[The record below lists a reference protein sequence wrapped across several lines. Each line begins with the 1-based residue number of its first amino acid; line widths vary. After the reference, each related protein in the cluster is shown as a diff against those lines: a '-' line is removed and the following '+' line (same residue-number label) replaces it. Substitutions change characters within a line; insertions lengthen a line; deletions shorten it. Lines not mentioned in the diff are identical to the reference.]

1 VSVAEKPSKQE
12 DDMLGNISLGG
23 TKRTV
28 IGGIAVL
35 VIAVAGAGAA
45 IGATGTGTPQEESK
59 AVIDATA
66 TDLGVSSASLTAA
79 LKKALIARVDAAL
92 AAGNLTGAQATDL
105 KARINSG
112 EVPLVGLGGGHRGGP
127 GVGGIAGTGHF
138 GELEAAASYLGLTAT
153 ELRTAQ
159 DGGKTL
165 AAIATEQG
173 KNVDGLVDAM
183 VSAVTKNVNAAVT
196 AGTVTD
202 AQRDSILSGL
212 EARITGHV
220 NNLRPDQGRGG
231 PGGPPPMGA
240 PDA

>member
-1 VSVAEKPSKQE
+1 
-12 DDMLGNISLGG
+12 MLGKISLGG
-23 TKRTV
+23 TKKKV
-28 IGGIAVL
+28 AAGVGVL
-35 VIAVAGAGAA
+35 VLVVAGTGAA

-59 AVIDATA
+59 AVIDAAA

-79 LKKALIARVDAAL
+79 LKKALIARVDAAV
-92 AAGNLTGAQATDL
+92 AAGNLTAAQATDM

-127 GVGGIAGTGHF
+127 RGIGHGT
-138 GELEAAASYLGLTAT
+138 ELAAAATYLGMTQA

-165 AAIATEQG
+165 AAVAKEKG
-173 KNVDGLVDAM
+173 KTVDGLVDAM
-183 VSAVTKNVNAAVT
+183 VAAVTKDVNAAVT
-196 AGTVTD
+196 AGKLTD

-212 EARITGHV
+212 EARITEHV
-220 NNLRPDQGRGG
+220 NNLRPDHGPRNGNGG
-231 PGGPPPMGA
+231 PGSPPLGA